1 MPQRFWNLPLSD
13 CCCDSQTLD
22 GASELVRPVQGGAAN
37 AIGAAIAQTS
47 GTVDRVFSFS
57 DADGRKEAF
66 AVAEEEARR
75 ACLAAGATRE
85 SVRQRGAVV
94 ERSEI
99 YMAPDTVRIRVRVVG
114 ELDLSGNRWTTTVY
128 TAKSAKATEEAEE
141 AEPEGERVLL
151 PMPGPR
157 NTRISAEPLPVGLHV
172 GDPSRT
178 TVDANGDWLL
188 SAADVDAL
196 ALGAGI
202 LAAGGGGN
210 ATRPALAIRAHM
222 QGHPGVSLRVRAL
235 GNLGDDDMVLSGT
248 TMGAPLVAVEK
259 LMTDKMRVAGAA
271 MSAAQGIDAAALL
284 CLEIGGGNGME
295 LLYWSL
301 LSGIPAL
308 DAAAGKAFPEV
319 QLGTPA
325 LVCDEKG
332 NRVTIDAGE

>member
-1 MPQRFWNLPLSD
+1 VRIVFREL
-13 CCCDSQTLD
+13 QTLE

-57 DADGRKEAF
+57 DADGRKKAF
-66 AVAEEEARR
+66 AKAEEEARR

-94 ERSEI
+94 ERSETPLP
-99 YMAPDTVRIRVRVVG
+99 YMAPDAVRIRVRVVG
-114 ELDLSGNRWTTTVY
+114 ELDLSGNRSSTAVY
-128 TAKSAKATEEAEE
+128 SAKSAKAKATAET
-141 AEPEGERVLL
+141 ATDKVDQGDRVLL

-157 NTRISAEPLPVGLHV
+157 ARQAVAVPPPELPVSDV
-172 GDPSRT
+172 SKT
-178 TVDANGDWLL
+178 AVDAHGDWLL
-188 SAADVDAL
+188 RPADVDAL

-222 QGHPGVSLRVRAL
+222 LEQPGVALRVRAL
-235 GNLGDDDMVLSGT
+235 RHLDDEAVVLSGT

-259 LMTDKMRVAGAA
+259 LMTDKMRVAGDAV
-271 MSAAQGIDAAALL
+271 SAARGVIPTALL

-301 LSGIPAL
+301 LSGATV
-308 DAAAGKAFPEV
+308 DAAWRSIFP
-319 QLGTPA
+319 QLFRTS
-325 LVCDEKG
+325 D
-332 NRVTIDAGE
+332 VTAKDS